1 MSQARPV
8 TKPMAAPTARD
19 RDDVRVS
26 RRAAYAA
33 FGWVLAFLAWHV
45 VWAFTGLRFPHHHWS
60 GAARMIMLGFDVI
73 IYVMV
78 AVGIALPLAL
88 ARPWGRRV
96 PGVDA
101 AAGGL
106 DRLRTAQRTRN
117 RGCRRRR
124 GARDRV
130 LSGAQRDDDR
140 AGDGYRASLGLA
152 VVREYGD
159 RGALRRRRPDVRPC
173 RSDVP
178 ARLPA
183 PQKRRTLR
191 ALSQVGAGR
200 SLE

>member
-60 GAARMIMLGFDVI
+60 GAARMIMFGVRCDHLRDG
-73 IYVMV
+73 
-78 AVGIALPLAL
+78 
-88 ARPWGRRV
+88 GRRDRAATGARAALGA
-96 PGVDA
+96 PGPLVDA